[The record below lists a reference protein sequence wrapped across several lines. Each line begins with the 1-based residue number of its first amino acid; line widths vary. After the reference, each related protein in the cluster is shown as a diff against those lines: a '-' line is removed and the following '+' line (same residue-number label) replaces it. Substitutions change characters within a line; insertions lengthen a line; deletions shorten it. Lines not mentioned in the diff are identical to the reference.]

1 MTSSKKRTLMEEK
14 RVFQDKWENLYFFTE
29 VKDKIQCLICQ
40 QTIAVPKEYN
50 VRRHYDTMHREKYD
64 AFTGKIREEKVQQ
77 LKAAF
82 AKQRNLF
89 SGINKS
95 SEDSVRASF
104 VISEMI
110 AKSSRPFTEGLFIK
124 ECLMKASEILCPDRK
139 KVFEGISLS
148 ANTVACRI
156 TDLADNVQKQLIQM
170 AKDFEV
176 FSIALDESTDVSDTA
191 QCAVFIRGVD
201 CNLNITEELLD
212 LMPLKGTTT
221 GRDIFQGL
229 EECIEK
235 AALPWNKLVS
245 LATDGAPSMC
255 SENIGVVGLLKTKLN
270 SLNIPGISF
279 TSIHCILHQEAL
291 CSKSLQMKEVMD
303 VVVKTVNFIRAR
315 GLNHRQFTSFLAS
328 MDSEYGELL
337 YHTQVRWLSRG
348 NVLKRFFALK
358 EEIDSFMKMKNKEVP
373 QLADSTFICNLA
385 FLTDVTDHLNA
396 LNLKLQGRK
405 QVITQMYDSVKSF
418 KVKLTLWGKQLTAG
432 NLVHFSTLNSL
443 GKVEP
448 KSLKEYAEI
457 ISNLHKQFDVRF
469 KDFKALEPH
478 FQLFSTP
485 FAVEIDNV
493 AEEMQMELVELQCDT
508 ILKQKYTDVGIPE
521 FYRFLSQ
528 ERFPMLFSAS
538 ARIMAMFGSTYICEQ
553 FFSSMKINKSV
564 LRSRLTD
571 EHLQAT
577 LRLVSSQDIKP
588 NIDALVDAKRCQ
600 LSGQK

>member
-1 MTSSKKRTLMEEK
+1 M
-14 RVFQDKWENLYFFTE
+14 
-29 VKDKIQCLICQ
+29 
-40 QTIAVPKEYN
+40 IAVLKEYN
-50 VRRHYDTMHREKYD
+50 MRWHYDTMHHEKYD
-64 AFTGKIREEKVQQ
+64 AFTGKIREEKVRQF
-77 LKAAF
+77 KAAF
-82 AKQRNLF
+82 AN
-89 SGINKS
+89 
-95 SEDSVRASF
+95 
-104 VISEMI
+104 
-110 AKSSRPFTEGLFIK
+110 
-124 ECLMKASEILCPDRK
+124 EILCPDRK

-170 AKDFEV
+170 AKDFEA

-201 CNLNITEELLD
+201 CNITEELLD

-221 GRDIFQGL
+221 GHDIFQGL

-235 AALPWNKLVS
+235 AVLPWNKLVS

-255 SENIGVVGLLKTKLN
+255 SENVDVVGLLKTKLN
-270 SLNIPGISF
+270 SLNIPGINFS
-279 TSIHCILHQEAL
+279 SIHCILHQEAL

-303 VVVKTVNFIRAR
+303 VVVKTINFICAQ

-328 MDSEYGELL
+328 MDNEYGKLL
-337 YHTQVRWLSRG
+337 YHTEVRWLSCG
-348 NVLKRFFALK
+348 NILKHFFALR
-358 EEIDSFMKMKNKEVP
+358 EEIDSFMKMKNKEVR

-432 NLVHFSTLNSL
+432 NLVHFLTLNSL

-448 KSLKEYAEI
+448 KSLKEYADI

-478 FQLFSTP
+478 FQPFSTP
-485 FAVEIDNV
+485 FAEETDNV
-493 AEEMQMELVELQCDT
+493 AEEIQMELVELQCDT
-508 ILKQKYTDVGIPE
+508 ILKQKYADVGIPA

-538 ARIMAMFGSTYICEQ
+538 VRVMAMFGSTYIYEQ

-571 EHLQAT
+571 EHLKAT
-577 LRLVSSQDIKP
+577 LRLVSSQDIKT
-588 NIDALVDAKRCQ
+588 NIDALLASYANPTP
-600 LSGQK
+600 LIN

>member
-1 MTSSKKRTLMEEK
+1 
-14 RVFQDKWENLYFFTE
+14 
-29 VKDKIQCLICQ
+29 
-40 QTIAVPKEYN
+40 
-50 VRRHYDTMHREKYD
+50 MHREKYD
-64 AFTGKIREEKVQQ
+64 AFTGKIREGKVQQ
-77 LKAAF
+77 RKAAF
-82 AKQRNLF
+82 AKQRNFF
-89 SGINKS
+89 SGINKF

-110 AKSSRPFTEGLFIK
+110 AKSSRPFTEGFFVK
-124 ECLMKASEILCPDRK
+124 ECLMKANEILCPDRK

-170 AKDFEV
+170 GKGFEA
-176 FSIALDESTDVSDTA
+176 FSIVLDESTDVSDTA

-212 LMPLKGTTT
+212 LIPLKGTTT

-255 SENIGVVGLLKTKLN
+255 SENVGVVGLLKTKLN
-270 SLNIPGISF
+270 SLNTPGISF
-279 TSIHCILHQEAL
+279 TNIHCILHQEAL

-348 NVLKRFFALK
+348 NVLQHFFALR
-358 EEIDSFMKMKNKEVP
+358 EEIDSFVKTKNKEVP

-405 QVITQMYDSVKSF
+405 QVITQMYDSIKSF

-443 GKVEP
+443 RKVEP

-469 KDFKALEPH
+469 KDLKAFEPH

-528 ERFPMLFSAS
+528 ERFPMLFFAS

-553 FFSSMKINKSV
+553 FFSSMKINKSG

-577 LRLVSSQDIKP
+577 LKLVSSQDIKP
-588 NIDALVDAKRCQ
+588 NIDVLVDAKHCQ